1 MVITTCGDVRTTD
14 STSKKYERDTTE
26 FLNYLNAPPIK
37 NKLYVI
43 IKKKTYIY
51 I

>member
-14 STSKKYERDTTE
+14 STSKKYERDTTA

-37 NKLYVI
+37 YKLYVI
-43 IKKKTYIY
+43 KKKHIY